1 MTGRS
6 YEYGEI
12 VNQPPWLIL
21 VPASSRQEY
30 SAELIELA
38 NFAEN
43 AANEGD
49 TKLEEA
55 TFAAGRIPAPEEFV
69 RPLRALVIAVNA
81 CRQANAKSDESVFLG
96 TIGRWLR
103 RNIPLART
111 DLADLF
117 HLVGGTHDDKQ
128 QGALLGSVLSTLKRV
143 LGASPLTADERRSLQ
158 AIAAN
163 FAQSKLPKSTIKKL
177 REDIDVICND
187 STVARLHPDDGWADE
202 LRAWAAGLDDE
213 AAMKWD
219 AFLQALAAVHP
230 EPPLTDWTVHSHETG
245 IDPLHDHERAL
256 EVWTRMRLVRV
267 PAAAWRQRMRAL
279 IDERGRDTV
288 LVHVRTWLGNVP
300 GSKPGMLVRASLNRE
315 LLRGLLWLCPELADA
330 ELAQFLQ
337 RIGTYLYEN
346 NSPLGDTS
354 VAVLFHHPER
364 MGAGALAV
372 LQGRVRAISQREY
385 IDTTLDQ
392 LADRLG
398 IDRDELVD
406 GGLPTFGFGRAGE
419 LEQSFDTARAIVRI
433 TGARSV
439 DLLWTKADGQPLKSI
454 PAKVKREFGTEIDK
468 LKTLAQTVRDA
479 LSGLSERLE
488 KAPLELRR
496 WAVSSWREEMVDH
509 PVAGWIGRR
518 LIWRFGPDDTA
529 TAAIWH
535 NNTWR
540 TADNRLIEPPA
551 SAAIGLWHPLFA
563 AAAEVLAW
571 REYLEAERI
580 TQPFKQAHREI
591 YVLTDA
597 ERTTATYSN
606 RFAGHVIRQRQ
617 FRVLAKTRGWKA
629 DLVGSW
635 GAENTRAARD
645 LRRWDLRA
653 EFWVNGTGDQFETGY
668 TYLSTDQV
676 RFYRL
681 GTTEPLRLEQVPP
694 LVFSEIMRDVDLFVG
709 VASVGNDPAW
719 QDGGPEG
726 RYRDYWQSYAFG
738 ELSGTATTRKQVL
751 ERLVPRLKIA
761 AQCAFS
767 DRFLVVR
774 GSKRTYKI
782 HLASANILM
791 EPNDQYLCVVP
802 DARARGAPADLFLPF
817 EGDNTLSI
825 IISKALLLADDEKIT
840 DPTITRQID
849 GR

>member
-1 MTGRS
+1 M
-6 YEYGEI
+6 
-12 VNQPPWLIL
+12 NQPAWLNL

-30 SAELIELA
+30 SAELIELVK
-38 NFAEN
+38 FAES
-43 AANEGD
+43 AANEGEE
-49 TKLEEA
+49 KLEEA
-55 TFAAGRIPAPEEFV
+55 IFAVGRIPAPEEFV
-69 RPLRALVIAVNA
+69 RPFRAIVIAVNA
-81 CRQANAKSDESVFLG
+81 CRQANAQSDESVFLG

-117 HLVGGTHDDKQ
+117 HVVRGTHDAKQ

-158 AIAAN
+158 AIAAKL
-163 FAQSKLPKSTIKKL
+163 AQAKLPKSTIKKL

-187 STVARLHPDDGWADE
+187 STVARLHPDDGWADQ

-230 EPPLTDWTVHSHETG
+230 EPPLTDWTVHAHETG
-245 IDPLHDHERAL
+245 IDPLRDPERAL
-256 EVWTRMRLVRV
+256 EVWTRMRLARV
-267 PAAAWRQRMRAL
+267 PAAAWRQRMRTL
-279 IDERGRDTV
+279 IDERGRDMV

-300 GSKPGMLVRASLNRE
+300 GSKPGMLARASLNRE
-315 LLRGLLWLCPELADA
+315 LLRGLLWLCPELADV
-330 ELAQFLQ
+330 ELAQSLQ
-337 RIGTYLYEN
+337 RVGTYLYEN

-354 VAVLFHHPER
+354 VAVLFHHPQR
-364 MGAGALAV
+364 LGASALAV

-385 IDTTLDQ
+385 IDATLDQ

-419 LEQSFDTARAIVRI
+419 LEQSFDTTRAIVRI

-454 PAKVKREFGTEIDK
+454 PAKAKREFGTEIDK
-468 LKTLAQTVRDA
+468 LKTLAQSVRDA

-496 WAVSSWREEMVDH
+496 WAVSSWREEMIDH
-509 PVAGWIGRR
+509 PVAGEIGRR

-529 TAAIWH
+529 AAAIWH

-540 TADNRLIEPPA
+540 TADSRLIEPPA

-563 AAAEVLAW
+563 ASAEVSAW

-591 YVLTDA
+591 YPLTDA

-606 RFAGHVIRQRQ
+606 RFASHIIRQRQ
-617 FRVLAKTRGWKA
+617 FRVLAKARGWKA

-635 GAENTRAARD
+635 GEESTRAARE
-645 LRRWDLRA
+645 LRRWNLRA
-653 EFWVNGTGDQFETGY
+653 EFWVNGTGDHHETGY
-668 TYLSTDQV
+668 AYLSTDQV

-681 GTTEPLRLEQVPP
+681 GTTEPLLLEQVPP
-694 LVFSEIMRDVDLFVG
+694 LVYSEIMRDVDLFVG

-726 RYRDYWQSYAFG
+726 RYRDYWQSFSFG
-738 ELSGTATTRKQVL
+738 ELSGASTTRKQVL

-761 AQCAFS
+761 SQCAFS
-767 DRFLVVR
+767 DRFLHVR

-782 HLASANILM
+782 HLGSGNILM
-791 EPNDQYLCVVP
+791 EPNDQYLCIVP
-802 DARARGAPADLFLPF
+802 DARAREPRKDLFLPF
-817 EGDNTLSI
+817 EGDSTLSI
-825 IISKALLLADDEKIT
+825 IISKALLLADDAKIT

-849 GR
+849 AR